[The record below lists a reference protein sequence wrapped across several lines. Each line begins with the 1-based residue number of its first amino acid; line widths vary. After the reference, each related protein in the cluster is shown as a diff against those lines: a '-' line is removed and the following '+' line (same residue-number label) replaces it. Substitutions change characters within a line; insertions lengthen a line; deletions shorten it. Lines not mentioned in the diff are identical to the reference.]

1 MGVGGQKLP
10 KSYGCR
16 VWEPP
21 MLTAQATEREETRQ
35 GGGGYGRRWR
45 ACCEGWLVGCCGCD
59 GFNFVICFDEEKREQ
74 RGATNGGAIAYLT
87 CRTDLPEGEFAR
99 AGSIPTSKT
108 AGN

>member
-1 MGVGGQKLP
+1 
-10 KSYGCR
+10 
-16 VWEPP
+16 

-45 ACCEGWLVGCCGCD
+45 ACCEGWLVGCGCD